1 MKTDVIEKIKYIET
15 YYPVEIIEYDGIK
28 LWPFLRSNMFTI
40 YYCSDQDSNPAIMKK
55 CSLMR
60 RVWEAITTTSLKVM
74 FKKNAAFVFTDDVGV
89 KKYNGAYIDRIMQGI
104 FDIEPETIPCVI
116 KLMSKAIVAKNKYI
130 NSDFIIFI
138 IKLMRV
144 FYKTKKVDIKNISV
158 LDDIIAY
165 LKIEFDYSKYLD
177 LFKILLDFYSWYFN
191 VIKPSKIYVNCYY
204 DFWRLPAF
212 FIAKRMQIPVIEMQH
227 GLINRSHIA
236 YAGFKNITPNPYPDY
251 LFVFGDKFKSAI
263 SEYVYPHGNIFSV
276 GSYYINLMLKSKE
289 RNVELFNRKYFDIK
303 DKIVITVAS
312 QYDIDKE
319 ILDFIIEAAKLD
331 NRLFFIFI
339 PRFVKDY
346 HSEFK
351 NECILIETDFDV
363 YQCMQNSH
371 ITSAVVSTCAVES
384 LIFGTPV
391 VMMNIK
397 GLALFNYQSFFSDIN
412 SVFYADTP
420 AEYVELVKQAIQLDR
435 NVVCEEGRL
444 FFADNYEE
452 RLQTAF
458 SEIEKGYTTYK

>member
-1 MKTDVIEKIKYIET
+1 
-15 YYPVEIIEYDGIK
+15 
-28 LWPFLRSNMFTI
+28 
-40 YYCSDQDSNPAIMKK
+40 
-55 CSLMR
+55 
-60 RVWEAITTTSLKVM
+60 
-74 FKKNAAFVFTDDVGV
+74 
-89 KKYNGAYIDRIMQGI
+89 
-104 FDIEPETIPCVI
+104 
-116 KLMSKAIVAKNKYI
+116 
-130 NSDFIIFI
+130 
-138 IKLMRV
+138 
-144 FYKTKKVDIKNISV
+144 
-158 LDDIIAY
+158 
-165 LKIEFDYSKYLD
+165 
-177 LFKILLDFYSWYFN
+177 
-191 VIKPSKIYVNCYY
+191 
-204 DFWRLPAF
+204 
-212 FIAKRMQIPVIEMQH
+212 
-227 GLINRSHIA
+227 
-236 YAGFKNITPNPYPDY
+236 
-251 LFVFGDKFKSAI
+251 
-263 SEYVYPHGNIFSV
+263 
-276 GSYYINLMLKSKE
+276 MLKSKE